1 MVRPLSI
8 LHLSRWLRF
17 HEMNLKALHEV
28 TKRLYSHKI
37 WIVYCLNHSLFPGAK
52 IIRMRF
58 GKVLCITLC
67 MSIIVQ
73 ASISL
78 PLLLW
83 NKHSLL
89 LIEFSDF
96 SNLSVTHTPPDRI
109 FSHTYTQ
116 TQTHT
121 PVISSP
127 YFEDLHFLSLFW
139 SVK

>member
-58 GKVLCITLC
+58 EKVLCITLC

-89 LIEFSDF
+89 LIEFQTF
-96 SNLSVTHTPPDRI
+96 QIYLSHTLRQTE
-109 FSHTYTQ
+109 FSHIH
-116 TQTHT
+116 THRHRHT
-121 PVISSP
+121 RPSFPLPILRTFISSP
-127 YFEDLHFLSLFW
+127 YFEA
-139 SVK
+139 